1 MKAPN
6 LSHATRIARVE
17 VRRSVRA
24 VRSSTTRT
32 AAFAVALLFWVALPT
47 VGGGFVAYR
56 LGQSLPEVPSA
67 FPVLDLV
74 RGGTAVGW
82 VGIAALA
89 AARSAGGKSELDAP
103 AGTLTTVPA
112 RDAALGLLFAEYL
125 RMALVAAIP
134 VLTVATALAV
144 GSGSL
149 APLLTIPATAAVL
162 LAVALSIGFP
172 VGVGVKWVTLRSPR
186 LARHKTG
193 LLVAAFALYF
203 FAVTSEAFDE
213 AISFLQSALR
223 DTPLAWFG
231 DAALLGLAGIEAVP
245 TYAAGASA
253 LAALLIPAFA
263 AVGIRSATTLW
274 YADRA
279 QAEDEATDA
288 GAQSSEEI
296 DSRDARATPATR
308 ASETAVA
315 DASTSNAT
323 ESSAGLGERV
333 LSGLLGSVLARPTR
347 TVTLAAWRRAKRAPI
362 RLLYVA
368 YPLFFLYAPLR
379 TAFESGVPT
388 SLPVLV
394 ALYGTWAV
402 GATVL
407 NPLGDEGSVL
417 PTTLLSGVSGRQ
429 FVVGH
434 VASATL
440 VGVPVVAAS
449 VAVAGAL
456 SPLDPA
462 QWLALTVASAVL
474 VVVGSVLAV
483 GIGVL
488 FPRFGT
494 VEVFR
499 SREVTMPSKG
509 AFAAYSLA
517 LLGGAVGAV
526 VALLGPIA
534 GFAGALLGFPR
545 GVATVLGAGFAV
557 VVGVGGPAVAYRYA
571 TRAFEGYALD

>member
-1 MKAPN
+1 
-6 LSHATRIARVE
+6 
-17 VRRSVRA
+17 
-24 VRSSTTRT
+24 
-32 AAFAVALLFWVALPT
+32 
-47 VGGGFVAYR
+47 
-56 LGQSLPEVPSA
+56 
-67 FPVLDLV
+67 
-74 RGGTAVGW
+74 
-82 VGIAALA
+82 
-89 AARSAGGKSELDAP
+89 
-103 AGTLTTVPA
+103 
-112 RDAALGLLFAEYL
+112 
-125 RMALVAAIP
+125 
-134 VLTVATALAV
+134 
-144 GSGSL
+144 
-149 APLLTIPATAAVL
+149 
-162 LAVALSIGFP
+162 
-172 VGVGVKWVTLRSPR
+172 
-186 LARHKTG
+186 
-193 LLVAAFALYF
+193 
-203 FAVTSEAFDE
+203 
-213 AISFLQSALR
+213 
-223 DTPLAWFG
+223 
-231 DAALLGLAGIEAVP
+231 
-245 TYAAGASA
+245 
-253 LAALLIPAFA
+253 
-263 AVGIRSATTLW
+263 
-274 YADRA
+274 
-279 QAEDEATDA
+279 
-288 GAQSSEEI
+288 
-296 DSRDARATPATR
+296 
-308 ASETAVA
+308 
-315 DASTSNAT
+315 
-323 ESSAGLGERV
+323 
-333 LSGLLGSVLARPTR
+333 
-347 TVTLAAWRRAKRAPI
+347 VTLAAWRRAKRAPI

>member
-1 MKAPN
+1 MKVPN

-134 VLTVATALAV
+134 ILTVATALAV

-162 LAVALSIGFP
+162 LAVALSIGCP
-172 VGVGVKWVTLRSPR
+172 VGVGVKWVTLRSPW

-203 FAVTSEAFDE
+203 FAVTSEVFDE

-253 LAALLIPAFA
+253 LAALLVPAFA

-279 QAEDEATDA
+279 QAEDEATGA
-288 GAQSSEEI
+288 GAESSEEQI
-296 DSRDARATPATR
+296 RDARATPATR
-308 ASETAVA
+308 ASKPAGA
-315 DASTSNAT
+315 DASTASAT
-323 ESSAGLGERV
+323 GSSAGLGERV

-499 SREVTMPSKG
+499 SRAVTMPSKG

-534 GFAGALLGFPR
+534 EFAGALLGVPQT
-545 GVATVLGAGFAV
+545 VVTVLGAGFAV
-557 VVGVGGPAVAYRYA
+557 VVGVGGPAAAYRYA
-571 TRAFEGYALD
+571 TRAFEEYVVD